1 MDTNVSSTLPVPI
14 FVPRIVM
21 VATYTQDTQTH
32 SIIASV
38 STQTDSNTLSTHTT
52 QTNHITLSIEQT
64 QTSPALT
71 SILIQTENTSIQNS
85 SLPDVIGDLSPEV
98 DNFEETQQLS

>member
-1 MDTNVSSTLPVPI
+1 MDTNVSSTSPVPI

-32 SIIASV
+32 YITASV
-38 STQTDSNTLSTHTT
+38 STQTDSNTLNTHAT
-52 QTNHITLSIEQT
+52 QTNHITSSNEQT

-71 SILIQTENTSIQNS
+71 SISIQTENTLIQNT
-85 SLPDVIGDLSPEV
+85 SLPDVIGDLSP
-98 DNFEETQQLS
+98 